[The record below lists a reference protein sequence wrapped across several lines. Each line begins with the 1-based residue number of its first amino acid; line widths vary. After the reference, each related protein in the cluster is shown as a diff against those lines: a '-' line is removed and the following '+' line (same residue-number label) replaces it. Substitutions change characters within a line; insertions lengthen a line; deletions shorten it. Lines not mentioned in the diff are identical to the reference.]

1 MVYLRRVLKRR
12 PASLTEEEWL
22 RCWQARRS
30 EASYGA
36 ASWILTPVSALPD
49 VLCPSCRTYHQQGQE
64 HVCMCPLP
72 TQADRERLR
81 LSSSAIATPGQLL
94 SPFPELLAFLCKTSL
109 EGGISRQPGKLS
121 LVCESG
127 MWKVTLND
135 ETTGLYASLTGQ
147 GLDDLFL
154 TIEERLERSEMP
166 WRVSNFTPKGR
177 RAKG

>member
-1 MVYLRRVLKRR
+1 
-12 PASLTEEEWL
+12 
-22 RCWQARRS
+22 
-30 EASYGA
+30 
-36 ASWILTPVSALPD
+36 
-49 VLCPSCRTYHQQGQE
+49 
-64 HVCMCPLP
+64 
-72 TQADRERLR
+72 
-81 LSSSAIATPGQLL
+81 
-94 SPFPELLAFLCKTSL
+94 
-109 EGGISRQPGKLS
+109 
-121 LVCESG
+121 